1 MESTKGVENSFKCK
15 DLNVE
20 IANNMC
26 VAYTWSIFKQMVIY
40 YTTYEGTFNGKH

>member
-20 IANNMC
+20 ITSNMC
-26 VAYTWSIFKQMVIY
+26 VAYT
-40 YTTYEGTFNGKH
+40 